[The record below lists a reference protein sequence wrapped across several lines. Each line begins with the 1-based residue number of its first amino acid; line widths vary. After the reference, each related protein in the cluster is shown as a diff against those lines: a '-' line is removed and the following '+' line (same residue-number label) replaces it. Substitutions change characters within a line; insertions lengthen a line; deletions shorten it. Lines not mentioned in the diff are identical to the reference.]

1 MQSRL
6 SLNSRDNLIA
16 VFSFIPLFIVSA
28 FRGNSVGTDTSNYIK
43 GFRIIA
49 DKEISAALSEI
60 RWEDGYVYLNKL
72 VSLFTKNGQ
81 GIIIVTSF
89 ITLFGLFYVIK
100 KYSKN
105 VLFSI
110 YLFIFFY
117 YYFITFNL
125 VRQYLAIGVLMFAY
139 DQMIKRNF
147 IKYVL
152 LVLAAASFHQLAILL
167 LPLYFLYGIR
177 LNIKKLL
184 IITLS
189 FSLIIILIDKVM
201 ALGFELFP
209 MYTMYFNTKYMQEGG
224 MLTTV
229 ISGAVSLFAL
239 FIKLTSDTDEEYDFL
254 MVLVLMSLLSSALS
268 MKITLFNRLTYYFN
282 IYYILFIPKALS
294 LVKDVRLRS
303 VYYMTIISTT
313 FIYFN
318 VRFLENWHRV
328 VPYTLYI
335 NNYFR

>member
-1 MQSRL
+1 
-6 SLNSRDNLIA
+6 
-16 VFSFIPLFIVSA
+16 
-28 FRGNSVGTDTSNYIK
+28 
-43 GFRIIA
+43 
-49 DKEISAALSEI
+49 
-60 RWEDGYVYLNKL
+60 
-72 VSLFTKNGQ
+72 
-81 GIIIVTSF
+81 
-89 ITLFGLFYVIK
+89 
-100 KYSKN
+100 
-105 VLFSI
+105 
-110 YLFIFFY
+110 
-117 YYFITFNL
+117 
-125 VRQYLAIGVLMFAY
+125 MFAY